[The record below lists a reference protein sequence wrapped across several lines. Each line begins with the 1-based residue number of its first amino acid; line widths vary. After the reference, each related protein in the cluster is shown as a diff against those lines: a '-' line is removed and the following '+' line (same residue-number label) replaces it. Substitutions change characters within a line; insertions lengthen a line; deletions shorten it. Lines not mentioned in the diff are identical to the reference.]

1 MIGSNP
7 GKFLWKIKFLAGRI
21 VFELFNDI
29 TPKTAENFRG
39 LCTGEFGNIGMGSRN
54 KKLSY

>member
-7 GKFLWKIKFLAGRI
+7 CIKLTKINISAGRI